1 MNQRFRGKSIIITGA
16 GAGLGKA
23 TALRLAEEGADLS
36 LVVEKEWPDH
46 LKPAAQN
53 EIDMLELT
61 AVEGTEGSRL
71 SCQITVTEETG
82 WPDCSPTGRTLITA
96 QSSHYGV
103 SILTGILRHPAR
115 TLAQVGSGNP
125 AQCGRVLC
133 SRRYR

>member
-36 LVVEKEWPDH
+36 LVAEKEWPDH

-61 AVEGTEGSRL
+61 AVEGSEGSRL
-71 SCQITVTEETG
+71 SCQITVTEKLDG
-82 WPDCSPTGRTLITA
+82 
-96 QSSHYGV
+96 
-103 SILTGILRHPAR
+103 LTVHIPEEH
-115 TLAQVGSGNP
+115 
-125 AQCGRVLC
+125 
-133 SRRYR
+133 